1 MLKKPAKLFVG
12 TAGIPHSTPKKSTPD
27 GVRRVAELGLDAM
40 EIEFVRGV
48 RMKAELA
55 SKTREVAIDSGV
67 VLTVHAPY
75 FINLLS
81 DDPAKVS
88 ASIKRIIDSA
98 RIGYLAGAWSV
109 VFHPGYYGKL
119 DKQTAIRIVRDH
131 LRKIIESLNDQG
143 IKIWIRPET
152 MGALAEFGDLEEV
165 VSVVEGLEHAL
176 PCVDF
181 AHIYA
186 RSLGRVNDYVSFRKI
201 LEVIEKR
208 LGREALINMHIHISG
223 MEYGPRGERK
233 HLNLRESEINWVDA
247 LKVIKEFNVRG
258 VLICESP
265 NLEEDAVLI
274 KKTLESL

>member
-165 VSVVEGLEHAL
+165 VSVVEGLGHAL

-208 LGREALINMHIHISG
+208 LGREALTNMHIHISG

>member
-1 MLKKPAKLFVG
+1 MRVLGRLHVG
-12 TAGIPHSTPKKSTPD
+12 TAGIPHSTPRKSTPD

-186 RSLGRVNDYVSFRKI
+186 RSLGKVNDYSSFRKI

-208 LGREALINMHIHISG
+208 LGREALSNMHIHISG

-274 KKTLESL
+274 KKTLKSL

>member
-165 VSVVEGLEHAL
+165 VSVVEGLGHAL

-208 LGREALINMHIHISG
+208 LGREALTNMHIHISG

-233 HLNLRESEINWVDA
+233 HLNLRESEINWIDA

>member
-1 MLKKPAKLFVG
+1 VRVLGRLHVG
-12 TAGIPHSTPKKSTPD
+12 TAGIPHSTPRKSTPD

-208 LGREALINMHIHISG
+208 LGREALSNMHIHISG

>member
-1 MLKKPAKLFVG
+1 VRVLGRLHVG
-12 TAGIPHSTPKKSTPD
+12 TAGIPHSTPRKSTPD

-186 RSLGRVNDYVSFRKI
+186 RSLGKVNDYSSFRKI

-208 LGREALINMHIHISG
+208 LGREALSNMHIHISG

-274 KKTLESL
+274 KKTLKSL